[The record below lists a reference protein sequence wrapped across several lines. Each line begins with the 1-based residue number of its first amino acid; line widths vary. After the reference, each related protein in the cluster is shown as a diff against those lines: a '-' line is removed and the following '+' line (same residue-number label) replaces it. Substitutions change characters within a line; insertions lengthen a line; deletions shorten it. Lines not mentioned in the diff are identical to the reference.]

1 MSKNTFKSGFVSIIG
16 RPNVGKS
23 TLINKFLVMK
33 LALVS
38 PRAQTTRNRIQGIYT
53 TETEQIIFIDTP
65 GIHKPKNELG
75 TVMNEFA
82 YSALDGTDIILMLV
96 DASSEIGDGDKF
108 IIEQLKKVKIPVILV
123 LNKVDLVEDEMILKA
138 NIDSYKD
145 AYNFAGGIT
154 ISATEG
160 FNIDKLKEMLV
171 SRLEV
176 GPMYYPEDQILDL
189 PERFVVA
196 EIIREK
202 VLLKTKEEIP
212 HSVAVTIE
220 SFKEK
225 NKGNLVE
232 INATIIVERPSQ
244 KMIIIGKGGQM
255 IKSIGTDARR
265 DIVKFLNQKVYL
277 ELFVKVEPNWRNN
290 KKYLKEFGYKID
302 DYKN

>member
-1 MSKNTFKSGFVSIIG
+1 MSNNKFKSGYVSIIG

-23 TLINKFLVMK
+23 TLLNNFLGMK
-33 LALVS
+33 LAIVS

-75 TVMNEFA
+75 NVMNEFA
-82 YSALDGTDIILMLV
+82 YSALDGTDLILMLV
-96 DASSEIGDGDKF
+96 DASSPIGDGDKY
-108 IIEQLKKVKIPVILV
+108 IIEQLSKVKIPVILV
-123 LNKVDLVEDEMILKA
+123 LNKVDLVEDEVVLMNNL
-138 NIDSYKD
+138 NSYKE
-145 AYNFAGGIT
+145 AYKFAGGIT
-154 ISATEG
+154 LSATEG
-160 FNIDKLKEMLV
+160 FNIDKLKDMIV
-171 SRLEV
+171 DRLEV
-176 GPMYYPEDQILDL
+176 GPMYYPEDQVLDL

-225 NKGNLVE
+225 SKMIE

-244 KMIIIGKGGQM
+244 KMIIIGKGGNM

-277 ELFVKVEPNWRNN
+277 ELFVKVETNWRNN

-302 DYKN
+302 DYK

>member
-23 TLINKFLVMK
+23 TLLNNFLGMK
-33 LALVS
+33 LAIVS

>member
-1 MSKNTFKSGFVSIIG
+1 MSKSNFKSGFVSIIG

-23 TLINKFLVMK
+23 TLLNNFLGMK
-33 LALVS
+33 LAIVS

-75 TVMNEFA
+75 NVMNEFA
-82 YSALDGTDIILMLV
+82 YSALDGTDLILMLV
-96 DASSEIGDGDKF
+96 DASCEIGDGDKY
-108 IIEQLKKVKIPVILV
+108 IIEQLSKVKIPVILV
-123 LNKVDLVEDEMILKA
+123 LNKVDLVTDQVVLMN
-138 NIDSYKD
+138 NINSYKD

-154 ISATEG
+154 LSATEG
-160 FNIDKLKEMLV
+160 FNVDKLKDMIVE
-171 SRLEV
+171 RLEV
-176 GPMYYPEDQILDL
+176 GPMYYPEDQVLDL

-202 VLLKTKEEIP
+202 VLLQTKEEIP

-225 NKGNLVE
+225 SKMIE
-232 INATIIVERPSQ
+232 INATIIVERSSQ
-244 KMIIIGKGGQM
+244 KMIVVGKGGQM
-255 IKSIGTDARR
+255 IKTIGTLAWR

-277 ELFVKVEPNWRNN
+277 ELFVKVEDNWRNN

-302 DYKN
+302 DYKK

>member
-1 MSKNTFKSGFVSIIG
+1 MSKKGFKSGFVSIIG

-23 TLINKFLVMK
+23 TLLNNFLGMK
-33 LALVS
+33 LAIVS

-82 YSALDGTDIILMLV
+82 YSALEGTDLILMLV
-96 DASSEIGDGDKF
+96 DASCPIGDGDKY
-108 IIEQLKKVKIPVILV
+108 IIEQLAKVKIPVILV
-123 LNKVDLVEDEMILKA
+123 LNKVDLVEDQVVLME
-138 NIDSYKD
+138 NVNSYKD
-145 AYNFAGGIT
+145 AYKFAGGIT
-154 ISATEG
+154 LSATEG
-160 FNIDKLKEMLV
+160 FNIDKLKEMIV
-171 SRLEV
+171 DRLEV

-225 NKGNLVE
+225 SKIIE

-244 KMIIIGKGGQM
+244 KMIIIGKGGNM

-277 ELFVKVEPNWRNN
+277 ELFVKVESNWRNN

-302 DYKN
+302 DYK